1 MSIPAY
7 MWLTDENNSPL
18 MGECLIPTRLGS
30 TELKSFNHSVW
41 IPTDNNTGKLTG
53 TRLHVPIT
61 FEKEIDR
68 LTPYLFRAVCQGRT
82 LKAALSK
89 MYRINEAGIEVEY
102 FNIKMENVKI
112 TRISPILFPIG
123 VASKHMEEIEI
134 RYESIEWIYCDGNIM
149 FKDSWNEKAV
159 A

>member
-1 MSIPAY
+1 MTIPAH
-7 MWLTDENNSPL
+7 MWLTDENNSAIT
-18 MGECLIPTRLGS
+18 GECLMPTRLGS

-41 IPTDNNTGKLTG
+41 IPTDYNTGKLTG

-82 LKAALSK
+82 FKKALIK

-102 FNIKMENVKI
+102 FNIKLENVKI
-112 TRISPILFPIG
+112 TRISPILFPLG

-149 FKDSWNEKAV
+149 FKDSWNERAV

>member
-1 MSIPAY
+1 M
-7 MWLTDENNSPL
+7 L
-18 MGECLIPTRLGS
+18 MPTRLGS
-30 TELKSFNHSVW
+30 TELKSLNHSVW
-41 IPTDNNTGKLTG
+41 IPTYDNTGKLTG

-82 LKAALSK
+82 LKTALIK

-102 FNIKMENVKI
+102 FNIKMGNVKI
-112 TRISPILFPIG
+112 TRISPVLFPMG

-149 FKDSWNEKAV
+149 FKDSWNERAV